1 MKKLLLLLL
10 PTLALAQSVPNG
22 GVITLGQ
29 VWTPAQWNTA
39 WQSKVD
45 YPCVGCGGTS
55 IVGPLKGNGT
65 TFQAASAS
73 DIALLFCASSSTM
86 VLMAN
91 GTCSAGTPIPS
102 LPSYVTPLTN
112 DYLIVYS
119 QTDSQAEKAT
129 IRQVIESSLSIATG
143 TSLTPNCVYSIN
155 NTTNTQSVG
164 TLTVNAPTGCTAVEG
179 QSLKIHIKS
188 TNVQT
193 YSWNAAFVGGT
204 TSLPTASSG
213 ASKGDWIGFL
223 YDSINAKWDYV
234 AVATGF

>member
-65 TFQAASAS
+65 TFLAASAS

-102 LPSYVTPLTN
+102 LPAYVTPASG
-112 DYLIVYS
+112 DDLIVYS

-129 IRQVIESSLSIATG
+129 IPQVMASSLSLASAT
-143 TSLTPNCVYSIN
+143 SITPNCVYAVN
-155 NTTNTQSVG
+155 YTVNTVAVG
-164 TLTVNAPTGCTAVEG
+164 TLTVNAPTGCTPVEG

-193 YSWNAAFVGGT
+193 YAWNAAFVGGT
-204 TSLPTASSG
+204 TALPTASSG

-223 YDSINAKWDYV
+223 YDSINSKWDYV
-234 AVATGF
+234 ATSTGF